1 MFQVRIIFFYK
12 IDSFPIVI
20 FIFDSISDIP
30 IFGTTHAD
38 HITVD
43 VPCAPPMEDEMIEGD
58 YEYQTGFQIMNCIKN
73 KGLSYEEVQML
84 LSMIFRIFL

>member
-1 MFQVRIIFFYK
+1 
-12 IDSFPIVI
+12 
-20 FIFDSISDIP
+20 
-30 IFGTTHAD
+30 
-38 HITVD
+38 
-43 VPCAPPMEDEMIEGD
+43 MEDEMIEGD